1 MKKNTIESEK
11 ITEKSDINS
20 VLIKD
25 LSFTY
30 SKDSPPIFEDLNL
43 EVGPGKFVCLL
54 GPSGC
59 GKSTLLKL
67 LSGLERPTSGE
78 IYLGGILHR
87 GPNLRKAVVF
97 QDYNLFPW
105 LSALDNVL
113 LGVNQRFPDRSKKE
127 NEEYA
132 KECLRQVEL
141 KDDVFD
147 KLPKELS
154 GGMQQ
159 RCGIA
164 RAYALDA
171 PYLLMDEP
179 FGALDAV
186 TRSKLQ
192 DLTLKLWRESSP
204 RSTVFFVTHD
214 VDEALI
220 LAEKIVVLGQG
231 GGGIIYDIELSEA
244 QKGYEKTSKEYMDIR
259 NTLVSVINQDVE
271 ENIVSHSAD

>member
-20 VLIKD
+20 VAIKD

-67 LSGLERPTSGE
+67 LSGLEKPTSGE

-192 DLTLKLWRESSP
+192 DLTLKLWKESSP

-231 GGGIIYDIELSEA
+231 GGGIIYDIELSEE

>member
-20 VLIKD
+20 VAIKD

-67 LSGLERPTSGE
+67 LSGLEKPTSGE

-204 RSTVFFVTHD
+204 RTTVFFVTHD

>member
-20 VLIKD
+20 VVIKD

-67 LSGLERPTSGE
+67 LSGLEKPTSGE

-204 RSTVFFVTHD
+204 RTTVFFVTHD

>member
-11 ITEKSDINS
+11 TTEKSDINS
-20 VLIKD
+20 VVIKD

-67 LSGLERPTSGE
+67 LSGLEKPTSGE

-204 RSTVFFVTHD
+204 RTTVFFVTHD

>member
-20 VLIKD
+20 VVIKD

-192 DLTLKLWRESSP
+192 DLTLKLWKESSP

-231 GGGIIYDIELSEA
+231 GGGIIYDIELSEE

>member
-78 IYLGGILHR
+78 IYLGGILHQ

-244 QKGYEKTSKEYMDIR
+244 QKGYEKTSKEFIDVR